1 MSDLRQTFGGLPPA
15 PERRRCTRRGN
26 QDANRNHRSRI
37 SGYLEIGIAL
47 FHETGLSR
55 FHGLRLSGFRASLL
69 GSVRLVK
76 VQPSGLQPK
85 TMPQVRNQ
93 IPCSAAA
100 AELASY
106 IGLGDHRD
114 RRHTVAFTVTCFP
127 VFGGTCKRDNPI
139 SGNRESRISECPDRY
154 GGRRIEL
161 HLAGNASL
169 SAYWVPRQ

>member
-1 MSDLRQTFGGLPPA
+1 MHPSREPRAQPKSPIPYLGLS
-15 PERRRCTRRGN
+15 GN
-26 QDANRNHRSRI
+26 RDSSISRDRAF
-37 SGYLEIGIAL
+37 L
-47 FHETGLSR
+47 LSR
-55 FHGLRLSGFRASLL
+55 FHAFTLSRFHALRLSGFRASLL

-154 GGRRIEL
+154 GGRCIEL